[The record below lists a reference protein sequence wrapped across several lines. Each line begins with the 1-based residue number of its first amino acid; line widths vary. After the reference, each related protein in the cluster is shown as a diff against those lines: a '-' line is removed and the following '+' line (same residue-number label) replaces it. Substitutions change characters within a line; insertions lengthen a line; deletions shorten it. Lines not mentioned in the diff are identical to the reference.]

1 MPESLFTNVLL
12 PVADEEDAAS
22 TAAAVLPYV
31 RSAGGAVTVVHVIQK
46 AGGAPDKAG
55 VEQRQEH
62 AERIFDAAKGVFEQE
77 EQSVRTRIAYG
88 TDVSETILD
97 VATEMDASAVVFT
110 PRGGS
115 RWIRLLTGDTA
126 LDMITEN
133 DRPVIVLP
141 ERERQGDGGAEGT
154 EENEGPDTTGGTHE

>member
-1 MPESLFTNVLL
+1 MPASLFENVLL

-31 RSAGGAVTVVHVIQK
+31 TEAGGTVTAVHVIEK

-55 VEQRQEH
+55 VEQREQR
-62 AERIFDAAKGVFEQE
+62 AEGIFEAVRSVFADADYTVG
-77 EQSVRTRIAYG
+77 TRIAYG
-88 TDVSETILD
+88 TDVSETVFD
-97 VATEMDASAVVFT
+97 VADDADASAVVFT

-115 RWIRLLTGDTA
+115 RWVRLLTGDTA

-141 ERERQGDGGAEGT
+141 EREEATDGTEGT
-154 EENEGPDTTGGTHE
+154 EADHE